1 MLKIAIPAFLISAAL
16 SGIPNFLTASSSCG
30 EEVTGFNTLVA
41 GSDLIVEAKILDK
54 RTKLNSNGTIETT
67 YTLSTITPIK
77 GENAN
82 IQEITIPGGEVAGQG
97 LIIPG
102 MPELNIGDRN
112 ILFLTA
118 ASQHNNWRMP
128 VGLKSGALKV
138 QAKSPNTSN
147 MKVLRANIHSDRVQI
162 ESYEGTINEIFAEV
176 DNQR

>member
-1 MLKIAIPAFLISAAL
+1 MLKLAIPVFLISATL
-16 SGIPNFLTASSSCG
+16 SGIPNLLTASSSSG
-30 EEVTGFNTLVA
+30 EEVTGFDTLVA
-41 GSDLIVEAKILDK
+41 GSELIVEAEILDK
-54 RTKLNSNGTIETT
+54 RTRLNSDGTIETI

-112 ILFLTA
+112 ILFLSA
-118 ASQHNNWRMP
+118 ASQRNNWRMP

-138 QAKSPNTSN
+138 QLKSPNTST
-147 MKVLRANIHSDRVQI
+147 MKVLRANIHSDKVQV

-176 DNQR
+176 EHQR

>member
-1 MLKIAIPAFLISAAL
+1 MLKLALSVFLISAAL
-16 SGIPNFLTASSSCG
+16 SGIPNYLTASSSSG
-30 EEVTGFNTLVA
+30 EEITGFDTLVA
-41 GSDLIVEAKILDK
+41 GAERIVEAKILDK
-54 RTKLNSNGTIETT
+54 RTKLNADGTIETT

-102 MPELNIGDRN
+102 MPELQIGDRN
-112 ILFLTA
+112 ILFLSA
-118 ASQHNNWRMP
+118 ASPQNNWRMP

-138 QAKSPNTSN
+138 QADSPNTST

-162 ESYEGTINEIFAEV
+162 ESYEGTINEIFTEV
-176 DNQR
+176 EKQR